1 MAAPTAITIPTRNAV
16 LPVKFTWAAIGT
28 SPIDIVWMP
37 GDIALFWNAHASLA
51 KTFTVVSNPK
61 AKRTALT
68 ITAFSL
74 AAGEFAVCPRFGSQ
88 DDDTLRVTG
97 ETTDIKMARLS
108 THAQPS

>member
-1 MAAPTAITIPTRNAV
+1 MAVPTAITIPTRNAT
-16 LPVKFTWAAIGT
+16 LPVKFAWAVIGT
-28 SPIDIVWMP
+28 SPVTVDWMP

-61 AKRTALT
+61 AKRTSLT

-88 DDDTLRVTG
+88 DDDEITVTG

-108 THAQPS
+108 THAQPA